1 MTVAGW
7 EAHLPEGVAAER
19 LDLTAKGTLPAAW
32 ARVWESSYRSPSLFS
47 AGHGW
52 TSMGELED
60 ATRRVA
66 GRLYGAGLRPRD
78 RMLFS
83 AESSLELV
91 IAHVAALRSGIVVVP
106 ANTAYRARE
115 IAHIVSDARPK
126 AALVDRD
133 DRAGWVRAAGSET
146 LVLGPEVDLPI
157 IPRRRSTL
165 RRPKSLR

>member
-7 EAHLPEGVAAER
+7 EAHLPAGVRAED
-19 LDLTAKGTLPAAW
+19 LDLTARESLPAAW
-32 ARVWESSYRSPSLFS
+32 ASVWASSCCSPSLFS
-47 AGHGW
+47 QRHGW
-52 TSMGELED
+52 ITASELED

-66 GRLYGAGLRPRD
+66 GRLCGAGVGPGD

-91 IAHVAALRSGIVVVP
+91 IAHVAALRSSIVVVP

-115 IAHIVSDARPK
+115 VAHIVSDARPK

-133 DRAGWVRAAGSET
+133 DRASWVRAAAGSET
-146 LVLGPEVDLPI
+146 LVVGPEV
-157 IPRRRSTL
+157 
-165 RRPKSLR
+165 